1 MIKYFL
7 PLLFFSPMKSSPAR
21 YFIKKTT
28 LLFSCSPSPIT
39 TSENFI
45 SSEPREN
52 HMRSSLLVPIL
63 KKRKE
68 RLKAVERL
76 AESQVAHWTWTE
88 MRLKSKSS
96 NHKLSTFFYYGIL
109 PLNSMRGIK
118 FNRFRSKYLGNSKDL
133 RKDTQLACRCC
144 LWFSLH
150 KQSLHQ
156 NPPPLPSPT
165 FSSNSSRME
174 QLSWELQRGSP
185 AGPLHRSG

>member
-1 MIKYFL
+1 
-7 PLLFFSPMKSSPAR
+7 MKSSPAR
-21 YFIKKTT
+21 YFIKKTV
-28 LLFSCSPSPIT
+28 LLFSCSTSPI

-45 SSEPREN
+45 SSEPQEN
-52 HMRSSLLVPIL
+52 HMRSSFLEPIL

-76 AESQVAHWTWTE
+76 AESQVAHWIRTE

-109 PLNSMRGIK
+109 PFNTMRGIEV
-118 FNRFRSKYLGNSKDL
+118 NRFRSKYLGNSKDL
-133 RKDTQLACRCC
+133 SKHTRLACRCC

-156 NPPPLPSPT
+156 NPSPLPSPT
-165 FSSNSSRME
+165 FSSNSAGTE
-174 QLSWELQRGSP
+174 QLSWELQRGAP